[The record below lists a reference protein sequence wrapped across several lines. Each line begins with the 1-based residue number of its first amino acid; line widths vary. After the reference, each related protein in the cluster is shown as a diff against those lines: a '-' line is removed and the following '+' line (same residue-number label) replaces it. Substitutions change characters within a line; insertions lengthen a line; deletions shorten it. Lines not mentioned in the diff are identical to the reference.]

1 MAKSKTPADIT
12 CDILKDESR
21 VVDFVT
27 PVLQTKQKYEMVKE
41 DAKSDKTAK
50 AYLDQVENQYRLQLK
65 FLYEAAQSAY
75 PEDDVNPSHAISS
88 LGPDNILKKYDFKV
102 IVSKKGK

>member
-1 MAKSKTPADIT
+1 
-12 CDILKDESR
+12 
-21 VVDFVT
+21 VT

-50 AYLDQVENQYRLQLK
+50 AYLDQVDQQYRLQLK

-75 PEDDVNPSHAISS
+75 PDDGINPNHAMSS
-88 LGPDNILKKYDFKV
+88 IGPGDLLEKYDFKV